1 MYKTV
6 FAEIISFSGK
16 SILHYKAMNEKL
28 AKDIASLEEKIIA
41 NHRFDTELFEELN
54 EAQKELGILSGDRP
68 FCPFMRPHFFTRE
81 KYAEI
86 KHAAEVLAE
95 AFETM
100 TFAALENKEI
110 MRELDLSEREERM
123 ARVDPG
129 YRGVCNSSRLDT
141 YLSGD
146 GFKFLEYNGETPAGI
161 IDQMQI
167 EKVLEMIPE
176 VREFLEKNKH
186 WRPKPHEKLLVGLIA
201 DYREFGGT
209 KEKPNIAI
217 VDWRGVSTFTEF
229 EILKE
234 YFESQ
239 GNKTIIAD
247 PRDLEYDGKVLRVGD
262 FEIDIFYKRVLIHE
276 FQSEFDPDNPFS
288 NAYRDGNIF
297 MVNSFRTKIP
307 HKKASFAVVGD
318 ERFRNLF
325 TGEQLEMIRKHIPW
339 TRRVREMKT
348 KYNETEIDLL
358 EFLRRNRN
366 KFLLKPNDDYG
377 GSGIVL
383 GWETSESDWE
393 TAIDN
398 ALKESFVVQEK
409 VPVEKI
415 KFPMYSDE
423 IRMEELLIDFDP
435 FLFRGKVEG
444 GLVRL
449 SSSSLVNVAQG
460 GGETALIILE

>member
-1 MYKTV
+1 
-6 FAEIISFSGK
+6 
-16 SILHYKAMNEKL
+16 MNEKL
-28 AKDIASLEEKIIA
+28 AKKISSLEEKIIA
-41 NHRFDTELFEELN
+41 AHRFDTELFGAMN
-54 EAQKELGILSGDRP
+54 DAQRELGILSDDRP
-68 FCPFMRPHFFTRE
+68 FCPFMRPQFFTRE
-81 KYAEI
+81 KYDQIKQAAEI
-86 KHAAEVLAE
+86 LGQ

-100 TFAALENKEI
+100 TFAALENAEI

-123 ARVDPG
+123 TRVDPG

-141 YLSGD
+141 YLHGD

-167 EKVLEMIPE
+167 EKVLNLIPE
-176 VREFLEKNKH
+176 VREFLDANEH
-186 WRPKPHEKLLVGLIA
+186 WRPKPHEKLLEALIA
-201 DYREFGGT
+201 DYREFGGK

-229 EILKE
+229 EILRD
-234 YFESQ
+234 YFESR

-247 PRDLEYDGKVLRVGD
+247 PRDLEYDGKALRVGE

-276 FQSEFDPDNPFS
+276 FQDEFDADNPFS

-297 MVNSFRTKIP
+297 MANSFRTKIP

-318 ERFRNLF
+318 ERFQHLF

-348 KYNETEIDLL
+348 KYNEKEIDLI
-358 EFLRRNRN
+358 EHLRKNRET
-366 KFLLKPNDDYG
+366 FLLKPNDDYG

-383 GWETSESDWE
+383 GWETSASDWE
-393 TAIDN
+393 TALEK
-398 ALKESFVVQEK
+398 ALRESFVAQEK
-409 VPVEKI
+409 VLVEKI
-415 KFPMYSDE
+415 KIPTYSDE
-423 IRMEELLIDFDP
+423 IRIEELLIDFDP

-460 GGETALIILE
+460 GGETALIVLE